1 MERFDL
7 LNQKV
12 EELIGQVK
20 ALRRENEKL
29 TSQIEFIEE
38 ENQRAKKLIYE
49 NTDLSKERVKIKEII
64 GSILTRLNELKI

>member
-1 MERFDL
+1 L

>member
-1 MERFDL
+1 M